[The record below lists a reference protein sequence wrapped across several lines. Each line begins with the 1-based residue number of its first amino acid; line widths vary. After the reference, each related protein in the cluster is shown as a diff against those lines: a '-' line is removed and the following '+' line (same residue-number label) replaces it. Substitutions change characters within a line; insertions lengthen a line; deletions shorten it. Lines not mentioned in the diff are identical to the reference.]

1 VEKTLIGFGTQESY
15 RVGDPSD
22 IAVVRRAGVAL
33 GKTQSFDEVRLGQLA
48 IVITEAA
55 TNIIKHAGDGHILL
69 RALYFESVTGVE
81 IMSVDAGP
89 GIADLELQMRDG
101 NSTAGSYGVGL
112 GAIERLSQE
121 FDIYTNTGQG
131 TVIRTVLWRDGEKRS
146 ELPWL
151 AGSVCLPMAGEEVC
165 GDAFTV
171 VANRDICTWILA
183 DGLGHGSLAAEASQK
198 AIAVGDAGGEA
209 TPEEL
214 LQDIHCALRGSRGAA
229 VAVGQINRELRVLR
243 FSGITAAI
251 CYPTTVLSAAICANP
266 RSSPNPGQRAIWW
279 LRIRTASTRAGIW
292 NNIPVWPCVT
302 PELLRRFCIAI
313 ISAVMTTPR
322 CWYCGSRIIFHD
334 DSHPHLQYSL

>member
-1 VEKTLIGFGTQESY
+1 MIGFGTQESY

-131 TVIRTVLWRDGEKRS
+131 TVIRTVLWRDGERRS

-243 FSGITAAI
+243 FSGIGNIAVSIFQRENRRHLLSHNGIVGSNMRKSQEFSESWAEGDMVVAHSDGINTRWDLEQYPGLAMCHPGIIAAI
-251 CYPTTVLSAAICANP
+251 LHRDYKRGNDDTSVLV
-266 RSSPNPGQRAIWW
+266 
-279 LRIRTASTRAGIW
+279 LR
-292 NNIPVWPCVT
+292 
-302 PELLRRFCIAI
+302 EQD
-313 ISAVMTTPR
+313 
-322 CWYCGSRIIFHD
+322 H
-334 DSHPHLQYSL
+334 YS